1 MNKRILWC
9 FLFLAFISIDISAQN
24 KQTWDYP
31 VKPGSKQWN
40 AYTSY
45 QERLEV
51 CQIPQEILKDIPT
64 EELVAICKNYPFS
77 RNIFAYSSV
86 QKGFEKVCEEFN
98 EYRDLLQREDNV
110 KWLTE
115 TLKSDIKKAD
125 VFLLSTNLQEIGR
138 CCIDMS
144 ITEIFLSSESI
155 CKNADLNQL
164 KVLAILSY
172 DMIQKKEKN
181 TRLYGLMSISTITNL
196 FAKTISK
203 LSPKKAQSIQLT
215 PSVNGNGLYTRD
227 EVKALSDF
235 FKEDIESLRL

>member
-98 EYRDLLQREDNV
+98 GYRELLQREDNV

-115 TLKSDIKKAD
+115 TLKSDIKK
-125 VFLLSTNLQEIGR
+125 
-138 CCIDMS
+138 C
-144 ITEIFLSSESI
+144 
-155 CKNADLNQL
+155 
-164 KVLAILSY
+164 
-172 DMIQKKEKN
+172 
-181 TRLYGLMSISTITNL
+181 
-196 FAKTISK
+196 
-203 LSPKKAQSIQLT
+203 
-215 PSVNGNGLYTRD
+215 
-227 EVKALSDF
+227 
-235 FKEDIESLRL
+235 

>member
-1 MNKRILWC
+1 
-9 FLFLAFISIDISAQN
+9 
-24 KQTWDYP
+24 
-31 VKPGSKQWN
+31 
-40 AYTSY
+40 
-45 QERLEV
+45 
-51 CQIPQEILKDIPT
+51 
-64 EELVAICKNYPFS
+64 
-77 RNIFAYSSV
+77 
-86 QKGFEKVCEEFN
+86 
-98 EYRDLLQREDNV
+98 
-110 KWLTE
+110 
-115 TLKSDIKKAD
+115 
-125 VFLLSTNLQEIGR
+125 
-138 CCIDMS
+138 MS

-172 DMIQKKEKN
+172 DMIQKKERN

-215 PSVNGNGLYTRD
+215 PVNGNGLYTRD